1 MEEKEEFWVVKKI
14 EIVDKYVIENGKLE
28 LIDSSS
34 QTLDVH
40 IQSITDRQNRIE
52 QQKLETTQYRI
63 KSNDI
68 HYGILTF
75 GTHHPISDLLVPS
88 SLVYV
93 TISLISGEIFQL
105 EMKVHSKIK
114 GRLDRGSK
122 IFHKYAEKLE
132 DIPFNCQYD
141 LKNNHLIMK
150 EREEEISFSLEDL
163 MEFEQNK

>member
-14 EIVDKYVIENGKLE
+14 EIIDKYVIEDDKVE
-28 LIDSSS
+28 LVDSIS
-34 QTLDVH
+34 QILDVH
-40 IQSITDRQNRIE
+40 IQSITDRKNRIE

-75 GTHHPISDLLVPS
+75 GTHHPISDLLIPS
-88 SLVYV
+88 SIVYV

-132 DIPFNCQYD
+132 DISFNCQYD

-163 MEFEQNK
+163 IEFEQNK

>member
-14 EIVDKYVIENGKLE
+14 EIIDKYVIEDDKVE
-28 LIDSSS
+28 LVDSIS
-34 QTLDVH
+34 QILDVH
-40 IQSITDRQNRIE
+40 IQSITDRKNRIE

-75 GTHHPISDLLVPS
+75 GTHHPISDLLIPS
-88 SLVYV
+88 SIVYV

-132 DIPFNCQYD
+132 DILFDCQYD
-141 LKNNHLIMK
+141 LKNNHLILK
-150 EREEEISFSLEDL
+150 ESEEYFSFTLDDL
-163 MEFEQNK
+163 AKFNENK